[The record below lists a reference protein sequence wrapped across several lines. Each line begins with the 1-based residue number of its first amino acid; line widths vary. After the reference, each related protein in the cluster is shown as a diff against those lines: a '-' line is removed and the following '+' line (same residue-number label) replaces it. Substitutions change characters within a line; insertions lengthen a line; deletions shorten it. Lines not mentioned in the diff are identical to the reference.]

1 MTDYNTCLQTA
12 ATISSAIAAITA
24 VYVAKNTFTFQRN
37 SLLKKANIEQILKLL
52 QQLHYLKSLTG
63 QAVLG
68 AADQEFTGLK
78 QRISETRDSVKT
90 LESMIS
96 ATANADLKTVCDF
109 VHSLNET
116 NVFASDDNTPN
127 VTLSRQLDN
136 AISAL
141 QNIYHTEIK

>member
-1 MTDYNTCLQTA
+1 MTDYNTYLQTA
-12 ATISSAIAAITA
+12 AAISSAIAAIAA

-52 QQLHYLKSLTG
+52 LQLHYLKSLTG

-68 AADQEFTGLK
+68 ATDEEFTGLN
-78 QRISETRDSVKT
+78 QRISEIWDSVKT

-96 ATANADLKTVCDF
+96 ATANADIRKVRDL

-127 VTLSRQLDN
+127 VALRRQLDD
-136 AISAL
+136 AITAL